1 MGVLGGG
8 WIGSVALGG
17 GGNWRTGKRANGKER
32 GRGDADINEVIGTEA
47 RSARKEHGVYC
58 ECTKSYVL

>member
-1 MGVLGGG
+1 MAVGPAAPLEMFE
-8 WIGSVALGG
+8 VAGPVQ
-17 GGNWRTGKRANGKER
+17 KRANGKER
-32 GRGDADINEVIGTEA
+32 GRGGADINEVIGTEA